1 MTDTLDVLA
10 IGNAIVDV
18 LASAPDELLD
28 RHGLVK
34 GEMRLVDTQGA
45 EQLYA
50 DMPPAVEA
58 SGGSAG
64 NTAAGVASLGGR
76 AGYIGKVADD
86 ELGAVYTH
94 DIRAVGVEFTTT
106 PLVGGPPTARSMIIV
121 TPDAHRTMST
131 YLGAANLL
139 TVDDIDE
146 AVVRRARV
154 TYLEGYLWD
163 PPEAKEAFRKAME
176 IAHQSGQLA
185 ALTLSDAFC
194 VDRFR
199 HEFIDLVDNHVDLLF
214 CNEHELM
221 SLYEVDDFD
230 TALAKVRGRP
240 SIAAVTRS
248 EQGSVLVRGDELHEI
263 AAEPT
268 KVVDTTGAGDLYA
281 AGVLFG
287 LSRSLPL
294 DECGRLGALAAAEC
308 ISHIGARPQVALAEL
323 IR

>member
-1 MTDTLDVLA
+1 MTEPLDVLA

-18 LASAPDELLD
+18 LASAPDELLE
-28 RHGLVK
+28 RHGLTK
-34 GEMRLVDTQGA
+34 GEMRLVDTEGA
-45 EQLYA
+45 ERLYA

-64 NTAAGVASLGGR
+64 NTAAGVASLGGA
-76 AGYIGKVADD
+76 AGYVGKVADD

-94 DIRAVGVEFTTT
+94 DIRAAGVEFTTP
-106 PLVGGPPTARSMIIV
+106 PLVGGLPTARSMIVV

-139 TVDDIDE
+139 TVDDIDV
-146 AVVRRARV
+146 AQVARARV

-163 PPEAKEAFRKAME
+163 PPEAKEAFRKAMDT
-176 IAHQSGQLA
+176 AHAHGQLA

-199 HEFIDLVDNHVDLLF
+199 DEFIDLADNHVDLLF
-214 CNEHELM
+214 CNEAELL
-221 SLYEVDDFD
+221 SLYQVDDFD
-230 TALAKVRGRP
+230 TALAKVRGRS

-248 EQGSVLVRGDELHEI
+248 EKGSVLVRGDELHTVP
-263 AAEPT
+263 AAPT
-268 KVVDTTGAGDLYA
+268 ELVDTTGAGDLYA

-287 LSRSLPL
+287 LSRGLGL
-294 DECGRLGALAAAEC
+294 DECGRIGSIAAAEC
-308 ISHIGARPQVALAEL
+308 ISHMGARPQARLADL
-323 IR
+323 I

>member
-1 MTDTLDVLA
+1 MTEPLDVLA

-18 LASAPDELLD
+18 LASAPDELLE

-34 GEMRLVDTQGA
+34 GEMRLVDTEGA

-76 AGYIGKVADD
+76 AGYVGKVADD

-94 DIRAVGVEFTTT
+94 DIRAIGVEFSTA
-106 PLVGGPPTARSMIIV
+106 PLVGGLPTARSMIIV

-163 PPEAKEAFRKAME
+163 PPEAKEAFRKAMA
-176 IAHQSGQLA
+176 IAHDSGQLV

-199 HEFIDLVDNHVDLLF
+199 PEFVELVDAHVDLLF

-230 TALAKVRGRP
+230 TALAKVRGRS

-248 EQGSVLVRGDELHEI
+248 EQGSVLVRGDELHTI
-263 AAEPT
+263 AAVPT
-268 KVVDTTGAGDLYA
+268 NVVDTTGAGDLYA

-287 LSRSLPL
+287 LSRDLPL
-294 DECGRLGALAAAEC
+294 DECGRLGAIAAAEC
-308 ISHIGARPQVALAEL
+308 ISHMGARPQKALSTL
-323 IR
+323 V

>member
-1 MTDTLDVLA
+1 MTDHLDVLA

-18 LASAPDELLD
+18 LASAPDDLLE

-34 GEMRLVDTQGA
+34 GEMRLVDTEGS
-45 EQLYA
+45 ERLYA

-64 NTAAGVASLGGR
+64 NTAAGVASLGGS
-76 AGYIGKVADD
+76 AAYIGKVADD
-86 ELGAVYTH
+86 ELGAVYAH
-94 DIRAVGVEFTTT
+94 DIRAAGVEFATA
-106 PLVGGPPTARSMIIV
+106 PLVGGLPTARSMIVV

-131 YLGAANLL
+131 YLGAATML

-146 AVVRRARV
+146 SVVARARV

-163 PPEAKEAFRKAME
+163 PPEAKEAFRKAMDV
-176 IAHQSGQLA
+176 AHAAGGLV

-199 HEFIDLVDNHVDLLF
+199 EEFIDLVDHHIDLLF
-214 CNEHELM
+214 ANSAELM

-230 TALAKVRGRP
+230 TALAKVRGR
-240 SIAAVTRS
+240 SMLAAVTRGAD
-248 EQGSVLVRGDELHEI
+248 GSVLLRGDERVHIE
-263 AAEPT
+263 AEP
-268 KVVDTTGAGDLYA
+268 VDLVDTTGAGDLYA

-287 LSRSLPL
+287 LSRGLSLA
-294 DECGRLGALAAAEC
+294 ECGRIGSVAAAEC
-308 ISHIGARPQVALAEL
+308 ISHMGPRPQAKLADL
-323 IR
+323 I

>member
-1 MTDTLDVLA
+1 MTEPLDVLCV
-10 IGNAIVDV
+10 GNAIVDV
-18 LASAPDELLD
+18 LASVPDELLE

-34 GEMRLVDTQGA
+34 GEMRLVDTDGA
-45 EQLYA
+45 ERLYA

-64 NTAAGVASLGGR
+64 NTAAGVASLGGA
-76 AGYIGKVADD
+76 AGYVGKVADD

-94 DIRAVGVEFTTT
+94 DIRAAGVEFTTP
-106 PLVGGPPTARSMIIV
+106 PLVGGLPTARSMIVV
-121 TPDAHRTMST
+121 TPDANRTMST

-146 AVVRRARV
+146 TQVARAKV

-163 PPEAKEAFRKAME
+163 PPEAKEAFRKAMDT
-176 IAHQSGQLA
+176 AHANGQLA

-199 HEFIDLVDNHVDLLF
+199 DEFIDLVDNHVDLLF
-214 CNEHELM
+214 CNESELL
-221 SLYEVDDFD
+221 SLYQVDDFD
-230 TALAKVRGRP
+230 TALAKVRGRA

-248 EQGSVLVRGDELHEI
+248 ERGSVLVQGDDVYDVP
-263 AAEPT
+263 AEPT
-268 KVVDTTGAGDLYA
+268 ELVDTTGAGDLYA

-287 LSRSLPL
+287 LSRGKPL
-294 DECGRLGALAAAEC
+294 DECGRIGSIAAAEC
-308 ISHIGARPQVALAEL
+308 ISHMGARPLVQLSTL
-323 IR
+323 L

>member
-1 MTDTLDVLA
+1 MTDPLDVLA

-18 LASAPDELLD
+18 LASAPDELLE

-34 GEMRLVDTQGA
+34 GEMRLVDTDGA

-50 DMPPAVEA
+50 DMPPAIEA
-58 SGGSAG
+58 SGGAAG

-94 DIRAVGVEFTTT
+94 DIRAIGVEFTTT
-106 PLVGGPPTARSMIIV
+106 PLVGGLPTARSMIIV
-121 TPDAHRTMST
+121 TPDADRTMST

-163 PPEAKEAFRKAME
+163 PPEAKEAFRKAAA
-176 IAHQSGQLA
+176 IAHDSGQLV

-199 HEFIDLVDNHVDLLF
+199 DEFVDLVDGHVDLLF

-230 TALAKVRGRP
+230 TALAKVRGRS
-240 SIAAVTRS
+240 SIAAVTRGG
-248 EQGSVLVRGDELHEI
+248 QGSVVVRGDELHNV
-263 AAEPT
+263 AAVPT
-268 KVVDTTGAGDLYA
+268 DVVDTTGAGDLYA

-287 LSRSLPL
+287 LSRDRPL
-294 DECGRLGALAAAEC
+294 DECGRLGAIAAAEC
-308 ISHIGARPQVALAEL
+308 ISHIGARPQVALSTL
-323 IR
+323 V